1 MEEYCQNPLCENE
14 ASKDVPVS
22 VREASDQK
30 RSLCAVCEEA
40 YSWGVQHGQMSHK
53 GLLIEPPPKEQ
64 GPEPLYR
71 VVYTIDV
78 NGRDARR
85 AAERAYEIMTD
96 PQSLRP
102 VLHILDGRGT
112 ETTVDLAGEP
122 TPSPACAEATA
133 SHAKARAFVQAS
145 GTQCPQCG
153 SCDIDFGAVEVEA
166 QSAFQDACCQD
177 CEASFYAIY
186 RLVGYGLHHD
196 GSCEVHTTDGDCGSS
211 ADQAE

>member
-14 ASKDVPVS
+14 ASKEVPVS

-30 RSLCAVCEEA
+30 RSLCAVCEES
-40 YSWGVQHGQMSHK
+40 YSWGVQQGQMSQK

-64 GPEPLYR
+64 GPEPLWR

-78 NGRDARR
+78 NAANAHK

-102 VLHILDGRGT
+102 VLHILDGGGS
-112 ETTVDLAGEP
+112 ETTVDLAEEP
-122 TPSPACAEATA
+122 APSPASAESSA
-133 SHAKARAFVQAS
+133 SREKALRFVQAS
-145 GTQCPQCG
+145 GTQCPECG
-153 SCDIDFGAVEVEA
+153 SGDLDFGTVEVEA

-177 CEASFYAIY
+177 CEARFYGVY

-196 GSCEVHTTDGDCGSS
+196 GSCEVHTIDEDSGEIAGQSG
-211 ADQAE
+211 